1 MRQELVAL
9 LDRFLVTHSP
19 SGIEQEMDAQVAPL
33 LEESGQ
39 EVQHDRH
46 GNLWVRFPGRQPGPL
61 TLVTAH
67 KDENSVIVRRID
79 EDGRVWVEPIGGIRP
94 FKFGE
99 GPFDLLAP
107 GGILEGVL
115 CIGSTHSSE
124 LSARI
129 HRAVTGPLTWDLVYL
144 DFKLTRAEL
153 AERGVMVGDR
163 AVVGRCRKP
172 PLYLHDR
179 YVCGYALDDKAA
191 VAVLLLLVRHL
202 RRHRPRHDVA
212 LAITASEE
220 SGCSGAAY
228 LSRKLEPDDL
238 IAVEIAPVAEEYP
251 TVMSED
257 PVVLFKDGSHQY
269 SADLSR
275 ALVEAGQRCGLS
287 CQSAVVRSFGSDA
300 SVAQHLGLS
309 GRAAC
314 LCFPTENTHG
324 YEITTLGS
332 LEACVLLLAEHLAPS
347 AELPSGRRPRKKGR

>member
-61 TLVTAH
+61 T
-67 KDENSVIVRRID
+67 
-79 EDGRVWVEPIGGIRP
+79 
-94 FKFGE
+94 
-99 GPFDLLAP
+99 
-107 GGILEGVL
+107 
-115 CIGSTHSSE
+115 
-124 LSARI
+124 
-129 HRAVTGPLTWDLVYL
+129 
-144 DFKLTRAEL
+144 
-153 AERGVMVGDR
+153 
-163 AVVGRCRKP
+163 
-172 PLYLHDR
+172 
-179 YVCGYALDDKAA
+179 
-191 VAVLLLLVRHL
+191 
-202 RRHRPRHDVA
+202 
-212 LAITASEE
+212 ITASEE

-251 TVMSED
+251 TVMGED

-275 ALVEAGQRCGLS
+275 ALVEAGQRRGLS

-314 LCFPTENTHG
+314 HCFPTENTHG

-347 AELPSGRRPRKKGR
+347 AEPPSGRRPRKKGR